1 MLIVFFF
8 VVLILSRLFSIEATK
23 LKKLYSRIS
32 KKHDQTSINLAICLT
47 LQANFRITLPL
58 MKSNGCVS

>member
-8 VVLILSRLFSIEATK
+8 VVLILSRLFSIEATN
-23 LKKLYSRIS
+23 LKKPYSRIS
-32 KKHDQTSINLAICLT
+32 KKHDQTTISFAICLT
-47 LQANFRITLPL
+47 LQANFRIILPF